1 MKSLLARRETGIL
14 GLVLVAM
21 IVVQA
26 VNPLFLS
33 AVNVRDLLVQNAPF
47 AIVACGMT
55 LVVVVGEIDVSV
67 GAMAGLLASVL
78 GTLSSPTLGG
88 WSPPAAIAVTLGLG
102 GVLGLANGLL
112 VSLVRLP
119 SIIVT
124 LAALSLYRGC
134 TEVMLGG
141 KWITDLPPG
150 LRTIGTGALAGVPVP
165 VIAATAVVALAATAA
180 VWTPFGRRAYAVGS
194 DPHAA
199 DVTGLRKGRI
209 KLVSFVLLGVL
220 TALATVVSVP
230 RLSVIESGFG
240 TGWELFVITC
250 VVVGGVSITGGRGS
264 VIGALFGVFLLGTV
278 RTELVYLRLGDQATY
293 WERAVQGLFILGAV
307 VADRIVESR
316 SEREA
321 LAT

>member
-1 MKSLLARRETGIL
+1 MKALLLRRESAVL
-14 GLVLVAM
+14 ALVLAAM
-21 IVVQA
+21 AVVQA

-33 AVNVRDLLVQNAPF
+33 AANIRDLLVQNAPF

-78 GTLSSPTLGG
+78 GSLSSPGHAHWDT
-88 WSPPAAIAVTLGLG
+88 SAAVTATLGLG
-102 GVLGLANGLL
+102 AVLGLLNGIL
-112 VSLVRLP
+112 VSLLRLP

-134 TEVMLGG
+134 TEVVLGG
-141 KWITDLPPG
+141 KWITDLPAS
-150 LRTIGTGALAGVPVP
+150 LRQFGTGTFGGVPVP
-165 VIAATAVVALAATAA
+165 VLAAVGVVVVAATTA
-180 VWTPFGRRAYAVGS
+180 VWTPFGRRAYAIGS
-194 DPHAA
+194 DPQAA
-199 DVTGLRKGRI
+199 STIGLPTARI
-209 KLVSFVLLGVL
+209 KLASFALLGFL

-230 RLSVIESGFG
+230 RLSVIESGYG
-240 TGWELFVITC
+240 AGWELFVITC

-307 VADRIVESR
+307 VMDKL
-316 SEREA
+316 SERRARKEA
-321 LAT
+321 LAV